1 MQAAP
6 SRARDCAR
14 GTTTPF
20 PALALGLAAAVSTLP
35 LATPLPAHPQQRLFT
50 PEIALDVRG
59 VGIAA
64 VTDDGSRVAAT
75 VRTRRDRNGVDHQR
89 YGDPT
94 YISPTRTR
102 LMVIDT
108 RSGERTW
115 VHEEP
120 AQLRGFEWSPD
131 GGRLAYFIVEDGGS
145 GGGVG
150 SGDGGRSGGGARYRL
165 RIFDASTGRA
175 RTVTL
180 GTDREIASSS
190 PLVWSPDGA
199 MLLMGLRPDGW
210 AAEARAA
217 FVALTEAPVIVQDS
231 RNDFLAWD
239 RVRNIAARQITALVS
254 PDDGSVREILADVT
268 PSGPAFSGDGSYIT
282 YSTATRTKTSYTRRD
297 GTEYELF
304 RLALAEGNEPESL
317 RDTGEDRL
325 SANWNAARD
334 AFAYSERGSVLVRR
348 LGEDEAVDVTEG
360 HRGPEGAGE
369 SAGGGEAAA
378 GRGDSA
384 AGGAADD
391 TDSTRIRFSLQRWSP
406 SGDQLL
412 LSSQDAWHL
421 LDLGTDDL
429 RTLLELE
436 EDSDTRPRRQV
447 QAWSDDGRNLYFSY
461 AARDRWQR
469 GLKRLDL
476 VTGDIETL
484 FLDDNLYRSWN
495 ISDDGGTI
503 VYTMS
508 DGDRPD
514 EIWTTPTD
522 RLAPRRLT
530 TSNPELDDVA
540 LTRSELVEYLD
551 VDGNTLYGILYYP
564 ANYEP
569 GRTYP
574 LVAEI
579 YEQYFDNGFN
589 ENMNLITARGWF
601 GFRPSVRFEEGFPG
615 EAWLKAVPNAINR
628 IIERGLVDPE
638 KVGVYGQSYG
648 GYATNLLI
656 TQTDRFAA
664 AANVSGKVNI
674 ISFLGDSPKITTRN
688 YAAAEVGQ
696 DRIGATLWEQPHKYI
711 EHSAVMFADRIETP
725 LLMLSGEGD
734 WNVPATNQREMY
746 YALRRLEKEVVW
758 VHYTAGGHGA
768 GRASTAADF
777 VDHWRRM
784 FDWFAEHFGEEE
796 GKPVSEEG
804 GEVPRR

>member
-1 MQAAP
+1 MRTTRHVAPRRLGAAVI
-6 SRARDCAR
+6 SAA
-14 GTTTPF
+14 GTLPRTLT
-20 PALALGLAAAVSTLP
+20 LAAAFTAFS
-35 LATPLPAHPQQRLFT
+35 PLPTHPQQRLFT

-64 VTDDGSRVAAT
+64 VTDDGSRIAAT
-75 VRTRRDRNGVDHQR
+75 VRTRRDRTGVDHQR

-94 YISPTRTR
+94 YISPTTLR

-131 GGRLAYFIVEDGGS
+131 GERLAYFAVEDG
-145 GGGVG
+145 
-150 SGDGGRSGGGARYRL
+150 AYRL
-165 RIFDASTGRA
+165 RIFDAGTGRA
-175 RTVTL
+175 EAVELR
-180 GTDREIASSS
+180 TDREIASSS
-190 PLVWSPDGA
+190 PLVWAPGGDA
-199 MLLMGLRPDGW
+199 ILIGLRPEGW
-210 AAEARAA
+210 AADARAA

-254 PDDGSVREILADVT
+254 PENGSVREVLADAT
-268 PSGPAFSGDGSYIT
+268 PSGPGFSADGSYIT
-282 YSTATRTKTSYTRRD
+282 YSTSTRTKTSYTRRD

-304 RLALAEGNEPESL
+304 RLALAEGSEPESL
-317 RDTGEDRL
+317 RDTGEDRMG
-325 SANWNAARD
+325 ATWNEARD
-334 AFAYSERGSVLVRR
+334 AFAYSERGSVFVRR
-348 LGEDEAVDVTEG
+348 LGEDEAVDVTAE
-360 HRGPEGAGE
+360 HRGPEGSDE
-369 SAGGGEAAA
+369 SAA
-378 GRGDSA
+378 GDGANRTGSDANRTGLTDRAGDSA
-384 AGGAADD
+384 DP
-391 TDSTRIRFSLQRWSP
+391 DSTRIRFSVQRWSP
-406 SGDQLL
+406 SGDHLL
-412 LSSQDAWHL
+412 LTSQDAWHL
-421 LDLGTDDL
+421 LDLGTNEL

-436 EDSDTRPRRQV
+436 EDDDARPRRQV
-447 QAWSDDGRNLYFSY
+447 QAWSDDGRHLYFTHS
-461 AARDRWQR
+461 ARDRWQR
-469 GLKRLDL
+469 GLKRLE
-476 VTGDIETL
+476 VASGAIGTL

-495 ISDDGGTI
+495 ISSDGGTL
-503 VYTMS
+503 VFTMS

-514 EIWTTPTD
+514 EIWTTATD
-522 RLAPRRLT
+522 RLAPRQLT
-530 TSNPELDDVA
+530 TSNPQLDDIA
-540 LTRSELVEYLD
+540 LTHSELVEYLD

-589 ENMNLITARGWF
+589 ENMNLITAQGWF

-615 EAWLKAVPNAINR
+615 EAWLKAVPNAINK

-746 YALRRLEKEVVW
+746 YALRRLGKEVVW

-768 GRASTAADF
+768 GRASTPADF
-777 VDHWRRM
+777 VDHWQRM
-784 FDWFAEHFGEEE
+784 FDWFAEHFGEED
-796 GKPVSEEG
+796 GKPVSEG
-804 GEVPRR
+804 G

>member
-1 MQAAP
+1 M
-6 SRARDCAR
+6 SGRRHKS
-14 GTTTPF
+14 
-20 PALALGLAAAVSTLP
+20 ALPVLAGFAGAVVLT
-35 LATPLPAHPQQRLFT
+35 ATAPLPAQPQQRPFT
-50 PEIALDVRG
+50 TEIALDVNL

-64 VTDDGSRVAAT
+64 VTDDGARVAAT
-75 VRTRRDRNGVDHQR
+75 VRTRRDRTDVDHQR

-94 YISPTRTR
+94 YISPVSTR

-120 AQLRGFEWSPD
+120 AQLRGFTWSPD
-131 GGRLAYFIVEDGGS
+131 GERLAYFAVEAGEY
-145 GGGVG
+145 V
-150 SGDGGRSGGGARYRL
+150 L
-165 RIFDASTGRA
+165 RIFEAGTGRA
-175 RTVTL
+175 ETVTL
-180 GTDREIASSS
+180 RTDNEIASSS
-190 PLVWSPDGA
+190 PLEWAPDGA
-199 MLLMGLRPDGW
+199 SVLLGLRPPGW
-210 AAEARAA
+210 ATEARAA

-254 PDDGSVREILADVT
+254 LEDGSVREILSDVT
-268 PSGPAFSGDGSYIT
+268 PLGPGFSEDGSFIT
-282 YSTATRTKTSYTRRD
+282 YSTATRTKTSYSRRD

-304 RLALAEGNEPESL
+304 RLALAEGSAPESL
-317 RDTGEDRL
+317 RDTGEERM
-325 SANWNAARD
+325 NVTWNDAHD
-334 AFAYSERGSVLVRR
+334 AFAYADGGSVYVRR
-348 LGEDEAVDVTEG
+348 LGEEEAVDVTAN
-360 HRGPEGAGE
+360 HRGDP
-369 SAGGGEAAA
+369 
-378 GRGDSA
+378 A
-384 AGGAADD
+384 AGGEPEAGSDPDPNAD
-391 TDSTRIRFSLQRWSP
+391 SARIRFSVERWSP
-406 SGDQLL
+406 AGDALL
-412 LSSQDAWHL
+412 LTSQDAWHL
-421 LDLGTDDL
+421 LDLGSNDL

-436 EDSDTRPRRQV
+436 EDDDTRPRRQF
-447 QAWSDDGRNLYFSY
+447 QGWSDDGRHLHFSY
-461 AARDRWQR
+461 SARDRWHR
-469 GLKRLDL
+469 GLKRLDTS
-476 VTGDIETL
+476 TGAVETL
-484 FLDDNLYRSWN
+484 TLDSNLYRSWN
-495 ISDDGGTI
+495 ISDDGNTI

-508 DGDRPD
+508 DGDHPD
-514 EIWTTPTD
+514 EIHAARGD
-522 RLAPRRLT
+522 LSAPRQLT
-530 TSNPELDDVA
+530 TSNPQLADIA
-540 LTRSELVEYLD
+540 LTRSELIEYLD

-564 ANYEP
+564 VGYEP
-569 GRTYP
+569 GRKYP

-579 YEQYFDNGFN
+579 YEQFFDNGFN
-589 ENMNLITARGWF
+589 ENMNLITAQGWF

-615 EAWLKAVPNAINR
+615 EAWLKAVPNAINK
-628 IIERGLVDPE
+628 IIERGLVDPDR
-638 KVGVYGQSYG
+638 VGVYGQSYG

-746 YALRRLEKEVVW
+746 YALRRLGKEVVW

-777 VDHWRRM
+777 TDHWQRM

-796 GKPVSEEG
+796 E
-804 GEVPRR
+804 RRAATSDR

>member
-1 MQAAP
+1 MTGRRHP
-6 SRARDCAR
+6 SALPLVAGFA
-14 GTTTPF
+14 GTI
-20 PALALGLAAAVSTLP
+20 ALAPAI
-35 LATPLPAHPQQRLFT
+35 PLPAQTQQRPFT

-64 VTDDGSRVAAT
+64 VTRDGARVAAT
-75 VRTRRDRNGVDHQR
+75 VRTRRDRTDVDHQR

-94 YISPTRTR
+94 YISPVSTR

-120 AQLRGFEWSPD
+120 AQIRGFTWSPD
-131 GGRLAYFIVEDGGS
+131 GERLAYFAIEDGDH
-145 GGGVG
+145 V
-150 SGDGGRSGGGARYRL
+150 L
-165 RIFDASTGRA
+165 RIFDANAGRA
-175 RTVTL
+175 ETVALRT
-180 GTDREIASSS
+180 DMQIASSS
-190 PLVWSPDGA
+190 PLVWAPEGA
-199 MLLMGLRPDGW
+199 SVLLGLRPDGW
-210 AAEARAA
+210 ATEARAA

-254 PDDGSVREILADVT
+254 LDNGSVREILSDAT
-268 PSGPAFSGDGSYIT
+268 PSGPGFSEDGSYIT

-304 RLALAEGNEPESL
+304 RLDLADGGEPESL
-317 RDTGEDRL
+317 RDTGEQRM
-325 SANWNAARD
+325 NVTWNDSRD
-334 AFAYSERGSVLVRR
+334 AFAYADDGSVYVRR
-348 LGEDEAVDVTEG
+348 LDEEEAVDVTAD
-360 HRGPEGAGE
+360 HRGDPPADAGTDAEGGDDA
-369 SAGGGEAAA
+369 SA
-378 GRGDSA
+378 
-384 AGGAADD
+384 
-391 TDSTRIRFSLQRWSP
+391 DSTRIRFSVQRWSP
-406 SGDQLL
+406 DGDALL
-412 LSSQDAWHL
+412 LSSQDAWHF
-421 LDLGTDDL
+421 LDLGSNDL
-429 RTLLELE
+429 RTVLQLE
-436 EDSDTRPRRQV
+436 EDADTRPRRQV
-447 QAWSDDGRNLYFSY
+447 RGWSDGGRHIHFSFS
-461 AARDRWQR
+461 ARDRWQR
-469 GLKRLDL
+469 GLKRLDTA
-476 VTGDIETL
+476 TGAVETL
-484 FLDDNLYRSWN
+484 VLDDNLYRSWN
-495 ISDDGGTI
+495 ISDDGNTI

-514 EIWTTPTD
+514 EIHVARGD
-522 RLAPRRLT
+522 LSAPRQLT
-530 TSNPELDDVA
+530 ASNPQLDDVA
-540 LTRSELVEYLD
+540 LTRSELIEYLD

-564 ANYEP
+564 VGYEP

-579 YEQYFDNGFN
+579 YEQFFDNGFN
-589 ENMNLITARGWF
+589 ENMNLITAQGWF

-628 IIERGLVDPE
+628 IIERGLVDPDR
-638 KVGVYGQSYG
+638 VGVYGQSYG

-746 YALRRLEKEVVW
+746 YALRRLGKEVVW

-777 VDHWRRM
+777 QDHWQRM
-784 FDWFAEHFGEEE
+784 FEWFAEHFGEEE
-796 GKPVSEEG
+796 E
-804 GEVPRR
+804 RRAATSDR

>member
-1 MQAAP
+1 MRNTRHLAAVRLGAAVIAAAAAP
-6 SRARDCAR
+6 
-14 GTTTPF
+14 
-20 PALALGLAAAVSTLP
+20 LP
-35 LATPLPAHPQQRLFT
+35 TPLPAQPQQRLFT

-64 VTDDGSRVAAT
+64 VTDDGARLAAT
-75 VRTRRDRNGVDHQR
+75 VRTRHDRTGVDHDR

-94 YISPTRTR
+94 YISPTTTR

-108 RSGERTW
+108 RSGDRTW

-120 AQLRGFEWSPD
+120 AQLRGFSWSPD
-131 GGRLAYFIVEDGGS
+131 GGRLAYFAVEDG
-145 GGGVG
+145 
-150 SGDGGRSGGGARYRL
+150 AYRL
-165 RIFDASTGRA
+165 RIFDAGTGRTQA
-175 RTVTL
+175 VALR
-180 GTDREIASSS
+180 TDREIASSS

-199 MLLMGLRPDGW
+199 NVLIALRPEGW

-254 PDDGSVREILADVT
+254 LDDGGGSGSYGSVREVLAGET
-268 PSGPAFSGDGSYIT
+268 PSGLGFSADGSYVT
-282 YSTATRTKTSYTRRD
+282 YSTATRTKTTYTRRD
-297 GTEYELF
+297 GTEYALF
-304 RLALAEGNEPESL
+304 RLDLADGGEPELL
-317 RDTGEDRL
+317 RDTGEERMAVTWSD
-325 SANWNAARD
+325 ARD
-334 AFAYSERGSVLVRR
+334 AFAYSEDGSVFVRR
-348 LGEDEAVDVTEG
+348 LDADEAVDVTAG
-360 HRGPEGAGE
+360 HRGPEPGPDPDA
-369 SAGGGEAAA
+369 
-378 GRGDSA
+378 
-384 AGGAADD
+384 
-391 TDSTRIRFSLQRWSP
+391 DSTRIRFSVQRWSP
-406 SGDQLL
+406 DGDALL
-412 LSSQDAWHL
+412 LASQEAWHL
-421 LDLGTDDL
+421 LDLSSGKADANDL

-436 EDSDTRPRRQV
+436 PDDDTRPRRQI
-447 QAWSDDGRNLYFSY
+447 QGWSDDGRHIHFSFS
-461 AARDRWQR
+461 ARDQWQR
-469 GLKRLDL
+469 GLKRLD
-476 VTGDIETL
+476 VASGDIETL
-484 FLDDNLYRSWN
+484 TLDANLYRSWN
-495 ISDDGGTI
+495 VSDDGGTI
-503 VYTMS
+503 VYAMS
-508 DGDRPD
+508 DGDHPD
-514 EIWTTPTD
+514 EIHAARGD
-522 RLAPRRLT
+522 LSAARQLT
-530 TSNPELDDVA
+530 ASNPQLDGVA

-569 GRTYP
+569 GRKYP

-579 YEQYFDNGFN
+579 YEQFFDNGFN
-589 ENMNLITARGWF
+589 ENMNLITAQGWF

-615 EAWLKAVPNAINR
+615 EAWFKAVPNAINK
-628 IIERGLVDPE
+628 IIERGLVDPDR
-638 KVGVYGQSYG
+638 VGVYGQSYG

-746 YALRRLEKEVVW
+746 YALRRLGKEVVW

-777 VDHWRRM
+777 VDHWQRM
-784 FDWFAEHFGEEE
+784 FDWFAEHFGEEDS
-796 GKPVSEEG
+796 KPVSEGDG
-804 GEVPRR
+804 GSR

>member
-1 MQAAP
+1 MPLILTLAVATTFAA
-6 SRARDCAR
+6 
-14 GTTTPF
+14 
-20 PALALGLAAAVSTLP
+20 
-35 LATPLPAHPQQRLFT
+35 ATPLPTHPQQRPFT

-59 VGIAA
+59 VGITA
-64 VTDDGSRVAAT
+64 VTGDGARVAAT
-75 VRTRRDRNGVDHQR
+75 VRTRRDRTGVDHQR

-94 YISPTRTR
+94 YISPTRVR

-131 GGRLAYFIVEDGGS
+131 GERLAYFAVEGGGS
-145 GGGVG
+145 GG
-150 SGDGGRSGGGARYRL
+150 DGAYRL

-175 RTVTL
+175 RTVAL
-180 GTDREIASSS
+180 RTDREIASSS
-190 PLVWSPDGA
+190 PLVWSPDGDEV
-199 MLLMGLRPDGW
+199 LIGLRPDRW

-231 RNDFLAWD
+231 RNEFLAWD

-254 PDDGSVREILADVT
+254 LDDGGVREILADAT
-268 PSGPAFSGDGSYIT
+268 PSGPTFSADGSYIT

-304 RLALAEGNEPESL
+304 RLALADGSEPESL
-317 RDTGEDRL
+317 RDTGEDRM
-325 SANWNAARD
+325 SVTWNDARD
-334 AFAYSERGSVLVRR
+334 AFAYNERGSVFVQR

-360 HRGPEGAGE
+360 HRGGDASDEAEAGDD
-369 SAGGGEAAA
+369 ANRGGGVANRTAES
-378 GRGDSA
+378 GRSGDS
-384 AGGAADD
+384 DD
-391 TDSTRIRFSLQRWSP
+391 SDSTRIRFSVQRWSP

-412 LSSQDAWHL
+412 LASQDAWHL
-421 LDLGTDDL
+421 LDLDTDDL
-429 RTLLELE
+429 RTLLEFE
-436 EDSDTRPRRQV
+436 EDDDTRPRRQV
-447 QAWSDDGRNLYFSY
+447 QAWSDDGRHLYFSY
-461 AARDRWQR
+461 SARDRWQR
-469 GLKRLDL
+469 GLKRLD
-476 VTGDIETL
+476 TASGAIETL
-484 FLDDNLYRSWN
+484 MLDDNLYRSWN

-508 DGDRPD
+508 DGDHPD
-514 EIWTTPTD
+514 EIWTTGTD
-522 RLAPRRLT
+522 RLAPRQLT
-530 TSNPELDDVA
+530 ASNPQLDDVA
-540 LTRSELVEYLD
+540 LTRSELIEYLD

-589 ENMNLITARGWF
+589 ENMNLITAQGWF

-615 EAWLKAVPNAINR
+615 EAWLKAVPNAINK

-777 VDHWRRM
+777 VDHWQRM
-784 FDWFAEHFGEEE
+784 FDWFAEHFGEED
-796 GKPVSEEG
+796 GKPVSEDD
-804 GEVPRR
+804 GEVPPR

>member
-1 MQAAP
+1 
-6 SRARDCAR
+6 
-14 GTTTPF
+14 
-20 PALALGLAAAVSTLP
+20 
-35 LATPLPAHPQQRLFT
+35 PQQRLFT
-50 PEIALDVRG
+50 PEVALDVRS
-59 VGIAA
+59 VSIAA
-64 VTDDGSRVAAT
+64 VTGDGRRVAAT
-75 VRTRRDRNGVDHQR
+75 VRTRRDRTDVDHQR

-94 YISPTRTR
+94 YISPTTSQ

-108 RSGERTW
+108 RSGTRTW
-115 VHEEP
+115 VHEDP
-120 AQLRGFEWSPD
+120 AQLRGFAWSPD
-131 GGRLAYFIVEDGGS
+131 GERLAYFAVE
-145 GGGVG
+145 
-150 SGDGGRSGGGARYRL
+150 GAEYRL
-165 RIFDASTGRA
+165 RIFDAGTGSGRA
-175 RTVTL
+175 VTL
-180 GTDREIASSS
+180 QSGKRIASSS

-199 MLLMGLRPDGW
+199 EVLVGLRPDGW
-210 AAEARAA
+210 AGEARAA

-239 RVRNIAARQITALVS
+239 RVRNIAAKQITALVS
-254 PDDGSVREILADVT
+254 LENGSVREVLSDVT
-268 PSGPAFSGDGSYIT
+268 PSGARFSADGSYIT

-304 RLALAEGNEPESL
+304 RLTLAEGSEPESL
-317 RDTGEDRL
+317 RDTGEQRM
-325 SANWNAARD
+325 NVTWNEARD
-334 AFAYSERGSVLVRR
+334 AFAYGERGSVFVRR
-348 LGEDEAVDVTEG
+348 LDEDEAVDVTAG
-360 HRGPEGAGE
+360 HRGPADEGGDAEAGTGDPDE
-369 SAGGGEAAA
+369 AGP
-378 GRGDSA
+378 
-384 AGGAADD
+384 
-391 TDSTRIRFSLQRWSP
+391 DSTRIRFSVQRWSP
-406 SGDQLL
+406 SGDRLL

-421 LDLGTDDL
+421 LDLGSDEL

-436 EDSDTRPRRQV
+436 EDDDLRPRRQI
-447 QAWSDDGRNLYFSY
+447 QRWSDDGRHLYFSY

-469 GLKRLDL
+469 GLKRLD
-476 VTGDIETL
+476 TASGDIETL

-495 ISDDGGTI
+495 ISDDGGTL

-508 DGDRPD
+508 DGDRPN
-514 EIWTTPTD
+514 EIWTTATD
-522 RLAPRRLT
+522 PLAPRRLT
-530 TSNPELDDVA
+530 TSNPQLEDVA

-564 ANYEP
+564 VGYEP
-569 GRTYP
+569 GRQYP

-589 ENMNLITARGWF
+589 ENMNLITAQGWF

-638 KVGVYGQSYG
+638 RVGVYGQSYG

-746 YALRRLEKEVVW
+746 YALRRLGKEVVW

-784 FDWFAEHFGEEE
+784 SDWFAEHFDEE
-796 GKPVSEEG
+796 GEKAVSDAG
-804 GEVPRR
+804 L

>member
-1 MQAAP
+1 M
-6 SRARDCAR
+6 
-14 GTTTPF
+14 
-20 PALALGLAAAVSTLP
+20 AL
-35 LATPLPAHPQQRLFT
+35 R
-50 PEIALDVRG
+50 
-59 VGIAA
+59 
-64 VTDDGSRVAAT
+64 
-75 VRTRRDRNGVDHQR
+75 
-89 YGDPT
+89 
-94 YISPTRTR
+94 
-102 LMVIDT
+102 
-108 RSGERTW
+108 
-115 VHEEP
+115 
-120 AQLRGFEWSPD
+120 
-131 GGRLAYFIVEDGGS
+131 
-145 GGGVG
+145 
-150 SGDGGRSGGGARYRL
+150 
-165 RIFDASTGRA
+165 
-175 RTVTL
+175 
-180 GTDREIASSS
+180 TDREIASSS
-190 PLVWSPDGA
+190 PLIWAPDGDA
-199 MLLMGLRPDGW
+199 ILIGLRPDGW

-239 RVRNIAARQITALVS
+239 RVRNIAARQVTALVS
-254 PDDGSVREILADVT
+254 PESGEVREILSGAA
-268 PSGPAFSGDGSYIT
+268 PSGPAFSADGSHIT

-304 RLALAEGNEPESL
+304 RLDLAAGGEPESL

-325 SANWNAARD
+325 GVTWNPARD
-334 AFAYSERGSVLVRR
+334 AFAYSDRGSVFVRR
-348 LGEDEAVDVTEG
+348 LDEAEAVDVTAD
-360 HRGPEGAGE
+360 HR
-369 SAGGGEAAA
+369 GGEAE
-378 GRGDSA
+378 GEGE
-384 AGGAADD
+384 GADPDAEAPAPDPDADD
-391 TDSTRIRFSLQRWSP
+391 PDPDSTRLRFSVQRWSP
-406 SGDQLL
+406 SGGQLL
-412 LSSQDAWHL
+412 LSSRDAWHL
-421 LDLGTDDL
+421 LDVESNEL

-436 EDSDTRPRRQV
+436 EDADARPRRQI
-447 QAWSDDGRNLYFSY
+447 QAWSDDGRHLLFSFS
-461 AARDRWQR
+461 ARDRWQR
-469 GLKRLDL
+469 GLKRLD
-476 VTGDIETL
+476 VATGAIETL
-484 FLDDNLYRSWN
+484 VLDDNLYRSWN
-495 ISDDGGTI
+495 VSDDGGTI

-514 EIWTTPTD
+514 EIWTTAGD
-522 RLAPRRLT
+522 RFAPRRLT
-530 TSNPELDDVA
+530 DSNPELDDVA

-564 ANYEP
+564 VGYEP

-615 EAWLKAVPNAINR
+615 EAWLKAVPNAINK
-628 IIERGLVDPE
+628 IIERGLVDE
-638 KVGVYGQSYG
+638 DRVGVYGQSYG

-746 YALRRLEKEVVW
+746 YALRRLGKEVVW

-768 GRASTAADF
+768 GRAGTAADF

-796 GKPVSEEG
+796 ERPATSEG
-804 GEVPRR
+804 G

>member
-1 MQAAP
+1 MRTTRHPAAVRLGAAVIATAAVLP
-6 SRARDCAR
+6 AAAL
-14 GTTTPF
+14 
-20 PALALGLAAAVSTLP
+20 PALA
-35 LATPLPAHPQQRLFT
+35 QQRLFT
-50 PEIALDVRG
+50 PEIALDVRS
-59 VGIAA
+59 VSVAA

-75 VRTRRDRNGVDHQR
+75 VRTRRQRTGVDHQR

-94 YISPTRTR
+94 YISPATTR

-115 VHEEP
+115 LHEEP
-120 AQLRGFEWSPD
+120 AQLRGFEWSP
-131 GGRLAYFIVEDGGS
+131 GGDRLAYFAFEDG
-145 GGGVG
+145 
-150 SGDGGRSGGGARYRL
+150 AYRL
-165 RIFDASTGRA
+165 RIFDANAGRTRA
-175 RTVTL
+175 VALRTDL
-180 GTDREIASSS
+180 EIASSS
-190 PLVWSPDGA
+190 PLVWSPGGA
-199 MLLMGLRPDGW
+199 SLLIGLRPEGW

-217 FVALTEAPVIVQDS
+217 FVALTEVPVIVQDS

-239 RVRNIAARQITALVS
+239 RVRNIAARQVTALVS
-254 PDDGSVREILADVT
+254 VEDGGVREILAGVT
-268 PSGPAFSGDGSYIT
+268 PSGLGFSADGSYVT

-304 RLALAEGNEPESL
+304 RLALAGGSEPESL

-325 SANWNAARD
+325 AATWNPARD
-334 AFAYSERGSVLVRR
+334 AFAYGERGSVFVRR
-348 LGEDEAVDVTEG
+348 LDEDEAADVTEA
-360 HRGPEGAGE
+360 HRGGA
-369 SAGGGEAAA
+369 AQ
-378 GRGDSA
+378 D
-384 AGGAADD
+384 AGGAEGAAD
-391 TDSTRIRFSLQRWSP
+391 TAEGAPEAGEDSTRLRFSVQRWSP
-406 SGDQLL
+406 SGEQLL
-412 LSSQDAWHL
+412 LASQDAWHL
-421 LDLGTDDL
+421 LDL
-429 RTLLELE
+429 RTGDMRTVLELE
-436 EDSDTRPRRQV
+436 EDAEARPRRQV
-447 QAWSDDGRNLYFSY
+447 LGWSDDGRHLYFSFS
-461 AARDRWQR
+461 ARDRWQR
-469 GLKRLDL
+469 GLKRLD
-476 VTGDIETL
+476 VAGGAVETL
-484 FLDDNLYRSWN
+484 FLDDNLYRSWSV
-495 ISDDGGTI
+495 SDDGSTL
-503 VYTMS
+503 VYAMS

-514 EIWTTPTD
+514 EIWTTDTG
-522 RLAPRRLT
+522 RLEPRRLAA
-530 TSNPELDDVA
+530 SDPRLDDVA

-589 ENMNLITARGWF
+589 ENMNLITAQGWF

-615 EAWLKAVPNAINR
+615 EAWLKAVPNAINK

-696 DRIGATLWEQPHKYI
+696 DRIGATLWEQPHKYV

-746 YALRRLEKEVVW
+746 YALRRLGKEVVW

-768 GRASTAADF
+768 GRAGTAADF

-784 FDWFAEHFGEEE
+784 FDWFAEHFGEAD
-796 GKPVSEEG
+796 GGPVSEG
-804 GEVPRR
+804 DGEAGSG

>member
-1 MQAAP
+1 MRI
-6 SRARDCAR
+6 SRHRTTIPRVLAFARPP
-14 GTTTPF
+14 TTAVANTI
-20 PALALGLAAAVSTLP
+20 LVAAVTAP
-35 LATPLPAHPQQRLFT
+35 LLTPLPAHPQQRLFT
-50 PEIALDVRG
+50 PEVALDVSS
-59 VGIAA
+59 VSIAA
-64 VTDDGSRVAAT
+64 VTGDGRRVAAT
-75 VRTRRDRNGVDHQR
+75 VRTRRDRTDVDHQR

-94 YISPTRTR
+94 YISPTTSR

-108 RSGERTW
+108 RGGARTW
-115 VHEEP
+115 VHEDP
-120 AQLRGFEWSPD
+120 AQLRGFAWSPD
-131 GGRLAYFIVEDGGS
+131 GERLAYFVLEGGE
-145 GGGVG
+145 
-150 SGDGGRSGGGARYRL
+150 YRL
-165 RIFDASTGRA
+165 RIFDAGTGSG

-180 GTDREIASSS
+180 QSGKRIASSS
-190 PLVWSPDGA
+190 PLVWSPGGA
-199 MLLMGLRPDGW
+199 EVLVGLRPDGW
-210 AAEARAA
+210 AGEARAA

-239 RVRNIAARQITALVS
+239 RVRNIAAKQITALVS
-254 PDDGSVREILADVT
+254 LENGSVREILSDVT
-268 PSGPAFSGDGSYIT
+268 PSGARFSADGSYIT

-297 GTEYELF
+297 GTEYGLF
-304 RLALAEGNEPESL
+304 RLALAEGSEPESL
-317 RDTGEDRL
+317 RDTGEQRM
-325 SANWNAARD
+325 SVTWNEARD
-334 AFAYSERGSVLVRR
+334 AFAYGERGSVFVRR
-348 LGEDEAVDVTEG
+348 LDEDEAVDVTAD
-360 HRGPEGAGE
+360 HRGPADEGE
-369 SAGGGEAAA
+369 DAAA
-378 GRGDSA
+378 GTGDPDE
-384 AGGAADD
+384 AGP
-391 TDSTRIRFSLQRWSP
+391 DSTRIRFSVQRWSP

-421 LDLGTDDL
+421 LDLGSDEL

-436 EDSDTRPRRQV
+436 EDDDTRPRRQI
-447 QAWSDDGRNLYFSY
+447 QGWSDDDRHLYFGYS
-461 AARDRWQR
+461 ARDRWQR
-469 GLKRLDL
+469 GLKRLD
-476 VTGDIETL
+476 TASGDIETL
-484 FLDDNLYRSWN
+484 FLDGNLYRSWN
-495 ISDDGGTI
+495 ISDDGGTL

-508 DGDRPD
+508 DGDHPN
-514 EIWTTPTD
+514 EIWTTATD
-522 RLAPRRLT
+522 PLAPRRLT
-530 TSNPELDDVA
+530 TSNPQLDDIA

-564 ANYEP
+564 VGYEP
-569 GRTYP
+569 GRQYP

-589 ENMNLITARGWF
+589 ENMNLITAQGWF

-638 KVGVYGQSYG
+638 RVGVYGQSYG

-746 YALRRLEKEVVW
+746 YALRRLGKEVVW

-777 VDHWRRM
+777 LDHWQRM
-784 FDWFAEHFGEEE
+784 FDWFAEHFGEEGVE
-796 GKPVSEEG
+796 KPVSQG
-804 GEVPRR
+804 G